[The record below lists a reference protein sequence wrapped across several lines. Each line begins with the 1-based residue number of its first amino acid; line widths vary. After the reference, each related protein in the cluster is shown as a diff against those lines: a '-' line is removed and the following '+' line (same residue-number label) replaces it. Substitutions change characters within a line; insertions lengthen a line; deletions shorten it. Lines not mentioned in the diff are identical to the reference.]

1 MILCVTGPMAAGKNA
16 VCRILEERGF
26 IALDADKQVHGAIEK
41 AAPEIIKTFSNEAKA
56 QNITLTDENG
66 RINHRELGRLLFTS
80 KELLSK
86 QESIVYPVIIEETKR
101 FIQKQQELKSDAD
114 IILNATVLYKTP
126 ELLNLCKYII
136 YVDAPKITRIVRS
149 LKRDRMPL
157 RQILGRFASQKNLF
171 SEYKKTGVPIIKI
184 TNAGSE
190 KKLKSAI
197 ESLSILQ

>member
-66 RINHRELGRLLFTS
+66 RINRRELGRLLFNRPD
-80 KELLSK
+80 LLSK
-86 QESIVYPVIIEETKR
+86 QESIVYPVIIEETKN

-157 RQILGRFASQKNLF
+157 RQILSRFASQKNLF
-171 SEYKKTGVPIIKI
+171 SEYKKTGFPIIKI

-190 KKLKSAI
+190 KKLETSI

>member
-1 MILCVTGPMAAGKNA
+1 MAAGKNA

-66 RINHRELGRLLFTS
+66 RINRRELGRLLFNRPD
-80 KELLSK
+80 LLSK
-86 QESIVYPVIIEETKR
+86 QESIVYPVIIEETKN

-157 RQILGRFASQKNLF
+157 RQILSRFASQKNLF
-171 SEYKKTGVPIIKI
+171 SEYKKTGFPIIKI

-190 KKLKSAI
+190 KKLETSI

>member
-26 IALDADKQVHGAIEK
+26 IALDADRQVHGAIEK
-41 AAPEIIKTFSNEAKA
+41 AAPEIIKTFSKEANA
-56 QNITLTDENG
+56 QNITLTDKNE
-66 RINHRELGRLLFTS
+66 RINRRELGRLLFTS
-80 KELLSK
+80 KDLLAK
-86 QESIVYPVIIEETKR
+86 QERIVYPVIIEETKR
-101 FIQKQQELKSDAD
+101 FIEKQQEQKKEAD

-126 ELLNLCKYII
+126 ELLRLCKYII
-136 YVDAPKITRIVRS
+136 YVDAPKIMRIVRA

-157 RQILGRFASQKNLF
+157 RQILSRFATQKGLF

-197 ESLSILQ
+197 KSLSILQ

>member
-1 MILCVTGPMAAGKNA
+1 MAAGKNA

-66 RINHRELGRLLFTS
+66 RINRRELGRLLFTS

-86 QESIVYPVIIEETKR
+86 QESIVYPIIIEETKR
-101 FIQKQQELKSDAD
+101 FIQKQQEQKKEAD

-126 ELLNLCKYII
+126 ELLRLCKYII
-136 YVDAPKITRIVRS
+136 YVDAPKITRIVRA

-157 RQILGRFASQKNLF
+157 RQILSRFATQKGLF

>member
-26 IALDADKQVHGAIEK
+26 IALDADRQVHGAIEK
-41 AAPEIIKTFSNEAKA
+41 AAPEIIKTFSKEANA
-56 QNITLTDENG
+56 QNITLTDKNE
-66 RINHRELGRLLFTS
+66 RINRRELGRLLFTS
-80 KELLSK
+80 KDLLAK
-86 QESIVYPVIIEETKR
+86 QERIVYPVIIEETKS

-136 YVDAPKITRIVRS
+136 YVDAPKITRIVRA

-157 RQILGRFASQKNLF
+157 RQILSRFATQKGLF

-197 ESLSILQ
+197 KSLSILQ

>member
-1 MILCVTGPMAAGKNA
+1 MAAGKNA

-66 RINHRELGRLLFTS
+66 RINRRELGRLLFNRPD
-80 KELLSK
+80 LLAK
-86 QESIVYPVIIEETKR
+86 QESIVSPVIIEETKN

-157 RQILGRFASQKNLF
+157 RQILSRFASQKNLF
-171 SEYKKTGVPIIKI
+171 SEYKKTGFPIIKI

-190 KKLKSAI
+190 KKLETSI

>member
-26 IALDADKQVHGAIEK
+26 IALDADRQVHGAIEK
-41 AAPEIIKTFSNEAKA
+41 AAPEIIKTFSKEANA
-56 QNITLTDENG
+56 QNITLTDKNE
-66 RINHRELGRLLFTS
+66 RINRRELGRLLFTS
-80 KELLSK
+80 KDLLAK
-86 QESIVYPVIIEETKR
+86 QERIVYPVIIEETKR
-101 FIQKQQELKSDAD
+101 FIQKQQEQKKEAD

-126 ELLNLCKYII
+126 ELLRLCKYII
-136 YVDAPKITRIVRS
+136 YVDAPKITRIVRA

-190 KKLKSAI
+190 KKLETSIK
-197 ESLSILQ
+197 SLSILQ

>member
-26 IALDADKQVHGAIEK
+26 IALDADRQVHGAIEK
-41 AAPEIIKTFSNEAKA
+41 AAPEIIKTFSKEANA
-56 QNITLTDENG
+56 QNITLTDKNE
-66 RINHRELGRLLFTS
+66 RINRRELGRLLFTS
-80 KELLSK
+80 KDLLAK
-86 QESIVYPVIIEETKR
+86 QERIVYPVIIEETKR

-136 YVDAPKITRIVRS
+136 YVDAPKITRIVRA

-157 RQILGRFASQKNLF
+157 RQILSRFATQKGLF

-197 ESLSILQ
+197 KSLSILQ

>member
-1 MILCVTGPMAAGKNA
+1 MAAGKNA

-26 IALDADKQVHGAIEK
+26 IALDADRQVHGAIEK
-41 AAPEIIKTFSNEAKA
+41 AAPEIIKTFSKEANA
-56 QNITLTDENG
+56 QNITLTDKNE
-66 RINHRELGRLLFTS
+66 RINRRELGRLLFNRPD
-80 KELLSK
+80 LLAK

-101 FIQKQQELKSDAD
+101 FIQKQQEQKKEAD

-136 YVDAPKITRIVRS
+136 YVDAPKITRIVRTI
-149 LKRDRMPL
+149 KRDRMPL
-157 RQILGRFASQKNLF
+157 RQILSRFASQKNLF

-197 ESLSILQ
+197 KSLSILQ

>member
-26 IALDADKQVHGAIEK
+26 IALDADRQVHGAIEK

-56 QNITLTDENG
+56 QNITLTDKNG
-66 RINHRELGRLLFTS
+66 RINRRELGRLLFTS

-136 YVDAPKITRIVRS
+136 YVDAPKITRIVRA

-157 RQILGRFASQKNLF
+157 RQILSRFASQKNLF

-197 ESLSILQ
+197 KSLSILQ

>member
-26 IALDADKQVHGAIEK
+26 IALDADRQVHGAIEK

-66 RINHRELGRLLFTS
+66 RINRRELGRLLFTS

-86 QESIVYPVIIEETKR
+86 QESIVYPVIIEETKN

-136 YVDAPKITRIVRS
+136 YVDAPKITRIVRTI
-149 LKRDRMPL
+149 KRDRMPL
-157 RQILGRFASQKNLF
+157 RQILSRFASQKNLF

-197 ESLSILQ
+197 KSLSILQ

>member
-26 IALDADKQVHGAIEK
+26 IALDADRQVHGAIEK
-41 AAPEIIKTFSNEAKA
+41 AAPEIIKTFSKEANA
-56 QNITLTDENG
+56 QNITLTDKNE
-66 RINHRELGRLLFTS
+66 RINRRELGRLLFTS
-80 KELLSK
+80 KDLLAK
-86 QESIVYPVIIEETKR
+86 QERIVYPVIIEETKR
-101 FIQKQQELKSDAD
+101 FIQKQQEQKKEAD

-126 ELLNLCKYII
+126 ELLRLCKYII
-136 YVDAPKITRIVRS
+136 YVDAPKITRIVRA

-157 RQILGRFASQKNLF
+157 RQILSRFATQKGLF

-184 TNAGSE
+184 TYAGSE

-197 ESLSILQ
+197 KSLSILQ

>member
-26 IALDADKQVHGAIEK
+26 IALDADRQVHGAIEK

-56 QNITLTDENG
+56 QNITLTDKNG
-66 RINHRELGRLLFTS
+66 RINRRELGRLLFTS

-101 FIQKQQELKSDAD
+101 FIQKQKEQKSGAD

-136 YVDAPKITRIVRS
+136 YVDAPKITRIVRA

>member
-1 MILCVTGPMAAGKNA
+1 MAAGKNA

-26 IALDADKQVHGAIEK
+26 IALDADRQVHGAIEK

-66 RINHRELGRLLFTS
+66 RINRRELGRLLFTS

-86 QESIVYPVIIEETKR
+86 QESIVYPIIIEETKR
-101 FIQKQQELKSDAD
+101 FIQKQQEQKKEAD

-126 ELLNLCKYII
+126 ELLRLCKYII
-136 YVDAPKITRIVRS
+136 YVDAPKITRIVRA

-157 RQILGRFASQKNLF
+157 RQILSRFATQKRLF

>member
-1 MILCVTGPMAAGKNA
+1 MAAGKNA

-26 IALDADKQVHGAIEK
+26 IALDADRQVHGAIEK
-41 AAPEIIKTFSNEAKA
+41 AAPEIIKTFSKEANA
-56 QNITLTDENG
+56 QNITLTDKNG
-66 RINHRELGRLLFTS
+66 RINRRELGRLLFTS
-80 KELLSK
+80 KDLLAK

-136 YVDAPKITRIVRS
+136 YVDAPKITRIVRA

-157 RQILGRFASQKNLF
+157 RQILSRFASQKNLF

-197 ESLSILQ
+197 KSLSILQ

>member
-26 IALDADKQVHGAIEK
+26 IALDADRQVHGAIEK
-41 AAPEIIKTFSNEAKA
+41 AAPEIIKTFSKEANA
-56 QNITLTDENG
+56 QNITLTDKNE
-66 RINHRELGRLLFTS
+66 RINRRELGRLLFTS
-80 KELLSK
+80 KDLLAK
-86 QESIVYPVIIEETKR
+86 QERIVYPVIIEETKR
-101 FIQKQQELKSDAD
+101 FIQKQQEQKKEAD

-126 ELLNLCKYII
+126 ELLRLCKYII
-136 YVDAPKITRIVRS
+136 YVDAPKITRIVRA

-157 RQILGRFASQKNLF
+157 RQILSRFATQKRLF

-197 ESLSILQ
+197 ELLSILQ

>member
-26 IALDADKQVHGAIEK
+26 IALDADRQVHGAIEK

-56 QNITLTDENG
+56 QNITLTDKNE
-66 RINHRELGRLLFTS
+66 RINRRELGRLLFTS
-80 KELLSK
+80 KDLLAK
-86 QESIVYPVIIEETKR
+86 QERIVYPVIIEETKR
-101 FIQKQQELKSDAD
+101 FIQKQQEQKKEAD

-126 ELLNLCKYII
+126 ELLRLCKYII
-136 YVDAPKITRIVRS
+136 YVDAPKITRIVRA

-157 RQILGRFASQKNLF
+157 RQILSRFATQKGLF

>member
-16 VCRILEERGF
+16 VCRILEGRGF

-66 RINHRELGRLLFTS
+66 RINRRELGRLLFTS

-86 QESIVYPVIIEETKR
+86 QESIVYPVIIEETKS
-101 FIQKQQELKSDAD
+101 FIQKQQELKSGAD

-136 YVDAPKITRIVRS
+136 YVDAPKITRIVRA

-157 RQILGRFASQKNLF
+157 RQILSRFASQKNLF

>member
-26 IALDADKQVHGAIEK
+26 IALDADRQVHGAIEK
-41 AAPEIIKTFSNEAKA
+41 AAPEIIKTFSKEANA
-56 QNITLTDENG
+56 QNITLTDKNE
-66 RINHRELGRLLFTS
+66 RINRRELGRLLFTC
-80 KELLSK
+80 KDLLAK
-86 QESIVYPVIIEETKR
+86 QERIVYPVIIEETKR
-101 FIQKQQELKSDAD
+101 FIQKQQEQKKEAD

-126 ELLNLCKYII
+126 ELLRLCKYII
-136 YVDAPKITRIVRS
+136 YVDAPKITRIVRA

-157 RQILGRFASQKNLF
+157 RQILSRFATQKGLF

-197 ESLSILQ
+197 KSLSILQ

>member
-26 IALDADKQVHGAIEK
+26 IALDADRQVHGAIEK
-41 AAPEIIKTFSNEAKA
+41 AAPEIIKTFSKEANAK
-56 QNITLTDENG
+56 NITLTDKNE
-66 RINHRELGRLLFTS
+66 RINRRELGRLLFTS
-80 KELLSK
+80 KDLLAK
-86 QESIVYPVIIEETKR
+86 QERIVYPVIIEETKR
-101 FIQKQQELKSDAD
+101 FIQKQQEQKKEAD

-126 ELLNLCKYII
+126 ELLRLCKYII
-136 YVDAPKITRIVRS
+136 YVDAPKITRIVRA

-157 RQILGRFASQKNLF
+157 RQILSRFATQKGLF

-197 ESLSILQ
+197 KSLSILQ

>member
-1 MILCVTGPMAAGKNA
+1 MAAGKNA

-56 QNITLTDENG
+56 QNITLTDKNE
-66 RINHRELGRLLFTS
+66 RINRRELGRLLFTS
-80 KELLSK
+80 KDLLAK
-86 QESIVYPVIIEETKR
+86 QERIVYPVIIEETKR
-101 FIQKQQELKSDAD
+101 FIQKQQEQKKEAD

-126 ELLNLCKYII
+126 ELLRLCKYII
-136 YVDAPKITRIVRS
+136 YVDAPKITRIVRA

-157 RQILGRFASQKNLF
+157 RQILSRFATQKGLF

-197 ESLSILQ
+197 KSLSILQ

>member
-26 IALDADKQVHGAIEK
+26 IALDADRQVHGAIEK

-66 RINHRELGRLLFTS
+66 RINRRELGRLLFNRPD
-80 KELLSK
+80 LLSK
-86 QESIVYPVIIEETKR
+86 QERIVYPVIIEETKR
-101 FIQKQQELKSDAD
+101 FIQKQQEQKKEAD

-126 ELLNLCKYII
+126 ELLRLCKYII
-136 YVDAPKITRIVRS
+136 YVDAPKITRIVRA

-157 RQILGRFASQKNLF
+157 RQILSRFATQKGLF

-197 ESLSILQ
+197 KSLSILQ

>member
-1 MILCVTGPMAAGKNA
+1 MAAGKNA

-26 IALDADKQVHGAIEK
+26 IALDADRQVHGAIEK
-41 AAPEIIKTFSNEAKA
+41 AAPEIIKTFSKEANA
-56 QNITLTDENG
+56 QNITLTDKNE
-66 RINHRELGRLLFTS
+66 RINRRELGRLLFTS
-80 KELLSK
+80 KDLLAK
-86 QESIVYPVIIEETKR
+86 QERIVYPVIIEETKR
-101 FIQKQQELKSDAD
+101 FIQKQKKQKKEAD

-136 YVDAPKITRIVRS
+136 YVDAPKITRIVRA

-157 RQILGRFASQKNLF
+157 RQILSRFATQKGLF

-197 ESLSILQ
+197 KSLSILQ

>member
-1 MILCVTGPMAAGKNA
+1 MAAGKNA

-26 IALDADKQVHGAIEK
+26 IALDADRQVHGAIEK

-66 RINHRELGRLLFTS
+66 RINRRELGRLLFTS

-86 QESIVYPVIIEETKR
+86 QESIVYPVIIEETKN

-136 YVDAPKITRIVRS
+136 YVDAPKITRIVRA

-157 RQILGRFASQKNLF
+157 RQILSRFASQKNLF

-190 KKLKSAI
+190 KKLETSIK
-197 ESLSILQ
+197 SLSILQ

>member
-1 MILCVTGPMAAGKNA
+1 MAAGKNA

-26 IALDADKQVHGAIEK
+26 IALDADRQVHGAIEK
-41 AAPEIIKTFSNEAKA
+41 AAPEIIKTFSKEANA
-56 QNITLTDENG
+56 QNITLTDKNE
-66 RINHRELGRLLFTS
+66 RINRRELGRLLFTS
-80 KELLSK
+80 KDLLAK
-86 QESIVYPVIIEETKR
+86 QERIVYPVIIEETKR
-101 FIQKQQELKSDAD
+101 FIQKQQEQKKEAD

-136 YVDAPKITRIVRS
+136 YVDAPKIMRIVRA

-157 RQILGRFASQKNLF
+157 RQILSRFATQKGLF

-197 ESLSILQ
+197 KSLSILQ

>member
-56 QNITLTDENG
+56 QNITLTDKNE
-66 RINHRELGRLLFTS
+66 RINRRELGRLLFTS
-80 KELLSK
+80 KDLLAK
-86 QESIVYPVIIEETKR
+86 QERIVYPVIIEETKR
-101 FIQKQQELKSDAD
+101 FIQKQQEQKKEAD

-126 ELLNLCKYII
+126 ELLRLCKYII
-136 YVDAPKITRIVRS
+136 YVDAPKITRIVRA

-157 RQILGRFASQKNLF
+157 RQILSRFATQKRLF

>member
-26 IALDADKQVHGAIEK
+26 IALDADRQVHGAIEK
-41 AAPEIIKTFSNEAKA
+41 AAPEIIKTFSKEANA
-56 QNITLTDENG
+56 QNITLTDKNE
-66 RINHRELGRLLFTS
+66 RINRRELGRLLFTS
-80 KELLSK
+80 KDLLAK
-86 QESIVYPVIIEETKR
+86 QERIVYPVIIEETKR
-101 FIQKQQELKSDAD
+101 FIQKQQEQKKEAD

-126 ELLNLCKYII
+126 ELLRLCKYII
-136 YVDAPKITRIVRS
+136 YVDAPKITRIVRA

-157 RQILGRFASQKNLF
+157 RQILSRFASQKNLF

-197 ESLSILQ
+197 KSLSILQ

>member
-1 MILCVTGPMAAGKNA
+1 MAAGKNA

-26 IALDADKQVHGAIEK
+26 IALDADRQVHGAIEK
-41 AAPEIIKTFSNEAKA
+41 AAPEIIKTFSKEANA
-56 QNITLTDENG
+56 QNITLTDKNG
-66 RINHRELGRLLFTS
+66 RINRRELGRLLFTS

-136 YVDAPKITRIVRS
+136 YVDAPKITRIVRA

>member
-1 MILCVTGPMAAGKNA
+1 MAAGKNA

-26 IALDADKQVHGAIEK
+26 IALDADRQVHGAIEK
-41 AAPEIIKTFSNEAKA
+41 AAPEIIKTFSKEANA
-56 QNITLTDENG
+56 QNITLTDKNE
-66 RINHRELGRLLFTS
+66 RINRRELGRLLFTS
-80 KELLSK
+80 KDLLAK
-86 QESIVYPVIIEETKR
+86 QERIVYPVIIEETKR
-101 FIQKQQELKSDAD
+101 FIQKQQEQKKEAD

-126 ELLNLCKYII
+126 ELLRLCKYII
-136 YVDAPKITRIVRS
+136 YVDAPKITRIVRA

-157 RQILGRFASQKNLF
+157 RQILSRFAAQKGLF

-197 ESLSILQ
+197 KSLSILQ

>member
-16 VCRILEERGF
+16 VCRILEKRGF
-26 IALDADKQVHGAIEK
+26 IALDADRQVHGAIEK
-41 AAPEIIKTFSNEAKA
+41 SAPEIIKTFSNEAKA

-66 RINHRELGRLLFTS
+66 RINRRELGRLLFTS

-136 YVDAPKITRIVRS
+136 YVDAPKITRIVRTI
-149 LKRDRMPL
+149 KRDRMPL
-157 RQILGRFASQKNLF
+157 RQILSRFATQKGLF

>member
-26 IALDADKQVHGAIEK
+26 IALDADRQVHGAIEK

-66 RINHRELGRLLFTS
+66 RINRRELGRLLFTS
-80 KELLSK
+80 KDLLAK
-86 QESIVYPVIIEETKR
+86 QERIVYPVIIEETKR
-101 FIQKQQELKSDAD
+101 FIQKQQEQKKEAD

-126 ELLNLCKYII
+126 ELLRLCKYII
-136 YVDAPKITRIVRS
+136 YVDAPKITRIVRA

-157 RQILGRFASQKNLF
+157 RQILSRFASQKNLF

>member
-26 IALDADKQVHGAIEK
+26 IALDADRQVHGAIEK

-66 RINHRELGRLLFTS
+66 RINRRELGRLLFTS

-101 FIQKQQELKSDAD
+101 FIQKQKEQKSGAD

-136 YVDAPKITRIVRS
+136 YVDAPKITRIVRA

-197 ESLSILQ
+197 KSLSILQ

>member
-26 IALDADKQVHGAIEK
+26 IALDADRQVHGAIEK
-41 AAPEIIKTFSNEAKA
+41 AAPEIIKTFSKEANA
-56 QNITLTDENG
+56 QNITLTDKNE
-66 RINHRELGRLLFTS
+66 RINRRELGRLLFTS
-80 KELLSK
+80 KDLLAK
-86 QESIVYPVIIEETKR
+86 QERIVYPVIIEETKR
-101 FIQKQQELKSDAD
+101 FIQKQQEQKKEAD

-126 ELLNLCKYII
+126 ELIRLCKYII
-136 YVDAPKITRIVRS
+136 YVDAPKITRIVRA

-157 RQILGRFASQKNLF
+157 RQILSRFATQKGLF

-197 ESLSILQ
+197 KSLSILQ

>member
-26 IALDADKQVHGAIEK
+26 IALDADRQVHGAIEK
-41 AAPEIIKTFSNEAKA
+41 AAPEIIKTFSKEANA
-56 QNITLTDENG
+56 QNITLTDKNE
-66 RINHRELGRLLFTS
+66 RINRRELGRLLFTS
-80 KELLSK
+80 KDLLAK
-86 QESIVYPVIIEETKR
+86 QERSVYPVIIEETKR
-101 FIQKQQELKSDAD
+101 FIQKQQEQKKEAD

-126 ELLNLCKYII
+126 ELLRLCKYII
-136 YVDAPKITRIVRS
+136 YVDAPKITRIVRA

-157 RQILGRFASQKNLF
+157 RQILSRFATQKGLF

-197 ESLSILQ
+197 KSLSILQ

>member
-26 IALDADKQVHGAIEK
+26 IALDADRQVHGAIEK
-41 AAPEIIKTFSNEAKA
+41 AAPEIIKTFSKEANA
-56 QNITLTDENG
+56 QNITLTDKNE
-66 RINHRELGRLLFTS
+66 RINRRELGRLLFTS
-80 KELLSK
+80 KDLLAK
-86 QESIVYPVIIEETKR
+86 QERIVYPVIIEETKR
-101 FIQKQQELKSDAD
+101 FIQKQQEQKKEAD

-126 ELLNLCKYII
+126 ELLRLCKYII
-136 YVDAPKITRIVRS
+136 YVDAPKITRIVRA

-157 RQILGRFASQKNLF
+157 RQILSRFATQKGLF
-171 SEYKKTGVPIIKI
+171 SEYKKAGVPIIKI

-197 ESLSILQ
+197 KSLSILQ

>member
-1 MILCVTGPMAAGKNA
+1 MAAGKNA

-26 IALDADKQVHGAIEK
+26 IALDADRQVHGAIEK
-41 AAPEIIKTFSNEAKA
+41 AAPEIIKTFSKEANA
-56 QNITLTDENG
+56 QNITLTDKNE
-66 RINHRELGRLLFTS
+66 RINRRELGRLLFTS
-80 KELLSK
+80 KDLLAK
-86 QESIVYPVIIEETKR
+86 QERIVYPVIIEETKR
-101 FIQKQQELKSDAD
+101 YIQKQQEQKKDAD

-126 ELLNLCKYII
+126 ELLRLCKYII
-136 YVDAPKITRIVRS
+136 YVDAPKITRIVRA

-157 RQILGRFASQKNLF
+157 RQILSRFATQKGLF

-197 ESLSILQ
+197 KSLSILQ

>member
-56 QNITLTDENG
+56 QNITLTDKNE
-66 RINHRELGRLLFTS
+66 RINRRELGRLLFTS
-80 KELLSK
+80 KDLLAK
-86 QESIVYPVIIEETKR
+86 QERIVYPVIIEETKR
-101 FIQKQQELKSDAD
+101 FIQKQQEQKKEAD

-126 ELLNLCKYII
+126 ELLRLCKYII
-136 YVDAPKITRIVRS
+136 YVDAPKITRIVRA

-157 RQILGRFASQKNLF
+157 RQILSRFATQKGLF

-197 ESLSILQ
+197 KSLSILQ

>member
-1 MILCVTGPMAAGKNA
+1 MAAGKNA

-26 IALDADKQVHGAIEK
+26 IALDADRQVHGAIEK
-41 AAPEIIKTFSNEAKA
+41 AAPEIIKTFSKEANA
-56 QNITLTDENG
+56 QNITLTDKNE
-66 RINHRELGRLLFTS
+66 RINRRELGRLLFTS
-80 KELLSK
+80 KDLLAK
-86 QESIVYPVIIEETKR
+86 QERIVYPVIIDETKR
-101 FIQKQQELKSDAD
+101 FIQKQQEQKKEAD

-126 ELLNLCKYII
+126 ELLRLCKYII
-136 YVDAPKITRIVRS
+136 YVDAPKITRIVRA

-157 RQILGRFASQKNLF
+157 RQILSRFATQKGLF

-197 ESLSILQ
+197 KSLSILQ

>member
-1 MILCVTGPMAAGKNA
+1 MAAGKNA

-26 IALDADKQVHGAIEK
+26 IALDADRQVHGAIEK
-41 AAPEIIKTFSNEAKA
+41 AAPEIIKTFSKEANA
-56 QNITLTDENG
+56 QNITLTDKNE
-66 RINHRELGRLLFTS
+66 RINRRELGRLLFTS
-80 KELLSK
+80 KDLLAK
-86 QESIVYPVIIEETKR
+86 QERIVYPVIIEETKR
-101 FIQKQQELKSDAD
+101 FIQKQQEQKKEAD

-126 ELLNLCKYII
+126 ELLRLCKYII
-136 YVDAPKITRIVRS
+136 YVDAPKIMRIVRA

-157 RQILGRFASQKNLF
+157 RQILSRFATQKGLF

-197 ESLSILQ
+197 KSLSILQ

>member
-1 MILCVTGPMAAGKNA
+1 MAAGKNA

-56 QNITLTDENG
+56 QNITLTDKNG
-66 RINHRELGRLLFTS
+66 RINRRELGRLLFTS

-86 QESIVYPVIIEETKR
+86 QESIVYPVIIEETKN

-136 YVDAPKITRIVRS
+136 YVDAPKITRIVRA

-157 RQILGRFASQKNLF
+157 RQILSRFASQKNLF

-197 ESLSILQ
+197 KSLSILQ